1 MQILLKTGL
10 LIIGFSIMG
19 CAQKGNVSKNAEQA
33 FNQRFPN
40 ADKVSWEKEN
50 AGEWEVEF
58 ELEGKEF
65 SANFNVNGDWLETES
80 EIENSKVPAKVSK
93 LMIEKYSEAKIKEIY
108 KVERKDGV
116 FYEYEFKLN
125 GETQEVLLDSSANL
139 VKKQNSEED

>member
-1 MQILLKTGL
+1 
-10 LIIGFSIMG
+10 
-19 CAQKGNVSKNAEQA
+19 
-33 FNQRFPN
+33 
-40 ADKVSWEKEN
+40 
-50 AGEWEVEF
+50 
-58 ELEGKEF
+58 
-65 SANFNVNGDWLETES
+65 ES